1 MALVTLTYFGYRA
14 YRRSVTVECE
24 DIQTTNQF
32 IERLM
37 QVKICIMTEKTV
49 INRTGIEVFTIDRSV
64 QNLTLSWNN
73 KIHYLPENVHESF
86 PNLIALE
93 AESCRIKQ
101 ISRKNFHGLH
111 RLKILRLA
119 GNMIST
125 VEPGLFGDNSELKI
139 IDLSELDAL
148 NCNKKFIKNY
158 CSLFRRQSN

>member
-73 KIHYLPENVHESF
+73 KIHYLPESVHESF

-101 ISRKNFHGLH
+101 ISRKNFRGLY

-125 VEPGLFGDNSELKI
+125 IEPGLFGDNLELKI
-139 IDLSELDAL
+139 VDLSELD
-148 NCNKKFIKNY
+148 
-158 CSLFRRQSN
+158 SLKCKTFVLKYFSFFR